1 MAVQILLSQQHES
14 VDALE
19 SNALGHQEFNQPETR
34 FQLQRS
40 NEPKYWNIL
49 FVALPSPNTK
59 KNHPK
64 WDLGKDFFPILYRN
78 IKDQNPSIFKDF
90 TKTFLKL
97 PRDGLETTWRQ
108 CWSSGLK
115 NVLPKLLSI
124 PYCRLKAGF
133 SVCWRRFL
141 VSFWESSDWDW
152 IKYTRCER
160 FLLVL
165 SLFICC
171 CCCCFLVTWKLLW
184 IQSNQCQS
192 KKWSFRQSD
201 ME

>member
-40 NEPKYWNIL
+40 NEPKYWNIF

-78 IKDQNPSIFKDF
+78 IKD
-90 TKTFLKL
+90 
-97 PRDGLETTWRQ
+97 
-108 CWSSGLK
+108 
-115 NVLPKLLSI
+115 
-124 PYCRLKAGF
+124 
-133 SVCWRRFL
+133 
-141 VSFWESSDWDW
+141 
-152 IKYTRCER
+152 
-160 FLLVL
+160 
-165 SLFICC
+165 
-171 CCCCFLVTWKLLW
+171 
-184 IQSNQCQS
+184 
-192 KKWSFRQSD
+192 
-201 ME
+201 